1 MNRTH
6 SPSTRRKAT
15 YYDNSTTERSSEK
28 TWVMVV
34 PIADTA
40 AELFYGRLFE
50 LEPEYRAM
58 FKNDMTEQ
66 GKKLMTTINIA
77 VEALDNL
84 EPLIPVLKKMGAD
97 HVTYG
102 VKDRDYNVVG
112 ASLLWTLEKGLGDV
126 FTDEV
131 RNAWGAVYEV
141 LASVMKEGAAE
152 VEKAA

>member
-1 MNRTH
+1 ML
-6 SPSTRRKAT
+6 SGKQ
-15 YYDNSTTERSSEK
+15 E
-28 TWVMVV
+28 
-34 PIADTA
+34 
-40 AELFYGRLFE
+40 
-50 LEPEYRAM
+50 
-58 FKNDMTEQ
+58 

-97 HVTYG
+97 HVAYG

>member
-1 MNRTH
+1 MITLQQ
-6 SPSTRRKAT
+6 K
-15 YYDNSTTERSSEK
+15 ELVKK

-50 LEPEYRAM
+50 LEPSYKAM

-66 GKKLMTTINIA
+66 GKKLMKTINIA
-77 VEALDNL
+77 VEALDDL
-84 EPLIPVLKKMGAD
+84 EPLIPTLKQMGAD
-97 HVTYG
+97 HAGFG

-112 ASLLWTLEKGLGDV
+112 ASLLWTLEKGLGDA

-131 RNAWGAVYEV
+131 KNAWGAVYEV
-141 LASVMKEGAAE
+141 LASVMKQGAAE
-152 VEKAA
+152 ADKAA

>member
-1 MNRTH
+1 MIT
-6 SPSTRRKAT
+6 PQQK
-15 YYDNSTTERSSEK
+15 ELVQK

-50 LEPEYRAM
+50 LEPEYKAM

-66 GKKLMTTINIA
+66 GKKLMKTINIA
-77 VEALDNL
+77 VEALDDV

-97 HVTYG
+97 HAGYG

-112 ASLLWTLEKGLGDV
+112 ASLLWTLEKGLGDA

-131 RNAWGAVYEV
+131 KNAWGAVYEV
-141 LASVMKEGAAE
+141 LATVMKEGAAE
-152 VEKAA
+152 AEKAA

>member
-1 MNRTH
+1 MIT
-6 SPSTRRKAT
+6 PQQK
-15 YYDNSTTERSSEK
+15 ELVKK

-50 LEPEYRAM
+50 LEPEYRPM

-66 GKKLMTTINIA
+66 GRKLMKTINIA

-97 HVTYG
+97 HVGYG

-152 VEKAA
+152 AEKAA

>member
-1 MNRTH
+1 MIT
-6 SPSTRRKAT
+6 PQQKQLVQ
-15 YYDNSTTERSSEK
+15 K

-50 LEPEYRAM
+50 LEPEYRKM

-66 GKKLMTTINIA
+66 GKKFMKTINIA
-77 VEALDNL
+77 VEALDDV
-84 EPLIPVLKKMGAD
+84 EPLIPVLKQMGAD
-97 HVTYG
+97 HAGYG
-102 VKDRDYNVVG
+102 VQERDYNVVG
-112 ASLLWTLEKGLGDV
+112 AALLWTLDKGLGDA

-131 RNAWGAVYEV
+131 KNAWGAVYEL

-152 VEKAA
+152 AEQAA

>member
-1 MNRTH
+1 MMIT
-6 SPSTRRKAT
+6 PQQK
-15 YYDNSTTERSSEK
+15 ELVQK

-50 LEPEYRAM
+50 LEPEYKAM

-66 GKKLMTTINIA
+66 GKKLMKTINIA
-77 VEALDNL
+77 VEALDDV

-97 HVTYG
+97 HAGYG

-112 ASLLWTLEKGLGDV
+112 AALLWTLEKGLGDV

-131 RNAWGAVYEV
+131 KNAWGAVYEV
-141 LASVMKEGAAE
+141 LASVMKAGAAE
-152 VEKAA
+152 AEQAA